1 MLIGNTL
8 RWLADK
14 IDPPAP
20 HESPDYPLRATGSV
34 FADETMADQ
43 RREDALAL
51 MDAETLGYLLIP
63 IRDIGE
69 YAKAEVK
76 TALSDEMWPAIKET
90 LCRIIVEA
98 ERVYR

>member
-1 MLIGNTL
+1 MMIGNTL

-14 IDPPAP
+14 IDPEKPREAL
-20 HESPDYPLRATGSV
+20 DYPLRVKGSV
-34 FADETMADQ
+34 FADETMEDQ

-51 MDAETLGYLLIP
+51 MDDETIGYLLIP
-63 IRDIGE
+63 IRDLGT

-76 TALSDEMWPAIKET
+76 TALSDEMWPAIKQT